1 MQTLKSIRVSLDLQA
16 KELWHP
22 KKKENLNFIER
33 WIVMLVLQIAGVF
46 IGFREPIS
54 QEEYSQIYPN

>member
-1 MQTLKSIRVSLDLQA
+1 MDLQT

-22 KKKENLNFIER
+22 KKKENLNLIER
-33 WIVMLVLQIAGVF
+33 LIVMLVLQIAGVF

-54 QEEYSQIYPN
+54 QENILKYILINILP